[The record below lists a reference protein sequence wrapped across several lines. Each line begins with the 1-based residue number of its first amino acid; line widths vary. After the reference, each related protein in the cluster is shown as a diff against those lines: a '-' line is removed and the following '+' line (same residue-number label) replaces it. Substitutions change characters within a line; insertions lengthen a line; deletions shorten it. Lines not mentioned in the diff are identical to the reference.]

1 MWYYFS
7 EINLE
12 LKDWKFN
19 SLEILNAKLKT
30 VFNFREASNVEV
42 NVVSKYI
49 HKHGLGKKKLHFGT
63 SFVIFSSSPHAK
75 ENKKSSLS
83 CV

>member
-7 EINLE
+7 GINLE

-19 SLEILNAKLKT
+19 SLKILNAKLKT
-30 VFNFREASNVEV
+30 VFNFRKEPNVEV
-42 NVVSKYI
+42 NVVSKHI
-49 HKHGLGKKKLHFGT
+49 HKHGLDKKLNFGT
-63 SFVIFSSSPHAK
+63 SLVIFSSSLHAK